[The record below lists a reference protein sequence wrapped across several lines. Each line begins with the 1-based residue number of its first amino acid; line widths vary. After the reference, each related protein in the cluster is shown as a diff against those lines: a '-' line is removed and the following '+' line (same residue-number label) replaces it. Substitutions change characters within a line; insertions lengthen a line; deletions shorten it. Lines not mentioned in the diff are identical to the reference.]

1 MPQFAKTHPVALIER
16 FTMPVDEN
24 GLVDWLI
31 DANPGDR
38 LAYYRGHLV
47 HDRVPSGKVLGPRE
61 RANLNAV
68 ARRIMTLAGDGL
80 VIPVQKRIGRE
91 DFLYIAVKARPGRV
105 AGERSIAKPQPPIP
119 AADQFPSPIRVP
131 LAA

>member
-1 MPQFAKTHPVALIER
+1 MPQFAKTHPAALIER

-24 GLVDWLI
+24 GFVDWLI

-68 ARRIMTLAGDGL
+68 ARRIMTLAGEGL
-80 VIPVQKRIGRE
+80 VIPVQKRTGPE

-105 AGERSIAKPQPPIP
+105 AGERKVAAALPLAPG
-119 AADQFPSPIRVP
+119 ADQIPSPIRVP

>member
-1 MPQFAKTHPVALIER
+1 MPRFAKTHPCLPIAPFAV
-16 FTMPVDEN
+16 PVDEN

-38 LAYYRGHLV
+38 LVYYRGHLV
-47 HDRVPSGKVLGPRE
+47 HDRVPSGKVLGPRA
-61 RANLNAV
+61 RADLNAV
-68 ARRIMTLAGDGL
+68 ARRIMMLAGERL

-91 DFLYIAVKARPGRV
+91 DFLYIAVKARLGRV
-105 AGERSIAKPQPPIP
+105 AGERKVATPLPPAP
-119 AADQFPSPIRVP
+119 AADQFPSPVRVA